1 MPNLMLS
8 WDQAAIVGLLL
19 LAVAIGL
26 GLAPT
31 TDPQWQRRTR
41 WTAPLAREAAVIAFL
56 YSAWQYAAGLSE
68 NGVTGAFARARWI
81 DRTERLWR
89 LPSEGRLERPLLH
102 HAWLGQSADVYYAT
116 MHFTGL
122 FVLLLW
128 MFLRHRENY
137 GRVRTTVAVFTG
149 LSLLIQFIPVAP
161 PRLLPGDGVVDVAA
175 HYGLSVYYLSAVDA
189 DTLSAVPSVHVGWAL
204 IVGIAPVLYGRG
216 RWRWAAVLYP
226 IVTTWVVV
234 ATGNHWWFDGLT
246 AAALLGGVVGGY
258 YAVLRSMA
266 AVRSTRRPAP
276 AQPQLVGAAPVV
288 TGPRTDTSIR

>member
-8 WDQAAIVGLLL
+8 WDQAAIVGLVL
-19 LAVAIGL
+19 LAIAV
-26 GLAPT
+26 GLARVPAS
-31 TDPQWQRRTR
+31 DSRWEHRTR

-68 NGVTGAFARARWI
+68 NGIVGAFARARWI
-81 DRTERLWR
+81 ERTERHWH
-89 LPSEGRLERPLLH
+89 LPSEARLEQPLLH
-102 HAWLGQSADVYYAT
+102 HAWLGQSANVYYAT

-149 LSLLIQFIPVAP
+149 LALLIEFIPVAP
-161 PRLLPGDGVVDVAA
+161 PRLLPGDGIVDVAA
-175 HYGLSVYYLSAVDA
+175 HYGQSVYYLSAVNA

-204 IVGIAPVLYGRG
+204 VVGIAPVLYGRG
-216 RWRWAAVLYP
+216 RWRWAALLYP
-226 IVTTWVVV
+226 VTTTYVVV

-246 AAALLGGVVGGY
+246 AAALLAAVVAVY
-258 YAVLRSMA
+258 YAVLCTAGALARSRTGSEEPLRSKA
-266 AVRSTRRPAP
+266 AV
-276 AQPQLVGAAPVV
+276 AA
-288 TGPRTDTSIR
+288 RTS